1 MPKFYERNKKPM
13 KKKILAALLC
23 AAVLL
28 SSSLGDMPL
37 TVGAAAYENEPS
49 AEETTVLDL
58 EYGASTLAAPT
69 ASKESGTITVTKDYP
84 KIKLSAEKGTIY
96 YSLNGG
102 EYQKYTSA
110 ITITKNS
117 TIKAYAQSG
126 STKSKTVTFKY
137 KLKPKVTITVKKI
150 TGSYLVEF
158 DTKVDRVTLY
168 YTTDGSEP
176 TTSSE
181 WYRFSPL
188 RITSTTKIRVLAVK
202 DGWTNAKLSK
212 NVTIAG
218 SSPVAPTKST
228 EDIYEDPSTEIST
241 ETLSDGTLRWIN
253 ITTDV
258 SPVFAYSMKTK
269 DLWYTGAVFDEVVF
283 PSEINGIPVES
294 VAVHGEYV
302 NPGRIKSITIPD
314 TVTRLGGN
322 GDGAFGG
329 CSSITSLVLPDGITS
344 IGPNEFRR
352 CVSLKSVNIPDGVT
366 EFGEC
371 AFMGCESLKSINI
384 PDGIT
389 EIKNHTF
396 DGCKSLKSVTIPDG
410 VRYLGSRAFA
420 DCTSLKSVT
429 IPDSVEVIAGDAF
442 SGCTS
447 LKSVTLPDTLKDIWG
462 SVWFDGCTC
471 TVTYKGK
478 KYTSKDNYEALY
490 KALSGK

>member
-1 MPKFYERNKKPM
+1 MKGTKKPM
-13 KKKILAALLC
+13 KKKILTASLC
-23 AAVLL
+23 AAILL
-28 SSSLGDMPL
+28 SSLLEDMPL
-37 TVGAAAYENEPS
+37 TIGAAAYESEPS
-49 AEETTVLDL
+49 AEETASLDL
-58 EYGASTLAAPT
+58 AYGASTLAAPT
-69 ASKESGTITVTKDYP
+69 ASRESGTITVTKDYP
-84 KIKLSAEKGTIY
+84 TVKLSAKKGTIY

-102 EYQKYTSA
+102 EYQEYTSE
-110 ITITKNS
+110 IKLTKNS
-117 TIKAYAQSG
+117 TIKAYAQNG
-126 STKSKTVTFKY
+126 STKSKTVKFKY
-137 KLKPKVTITVKKI
+137 KLKPEVTITVKKV

-158 DTKVDRVTLY
+158 DTKVDRTYIY
-168 YTTDGSEP
+168 YTTDGSKP

-212 NVTIAG
+212 NITIAG
-218 SSPVAPTKST
+218 SSPAAPAPTKST
-228 EDIYEDPSTEIST
+228 EDIYKDPSFLISK

-253 ITTDV
+253 ITTEV

-269 DLWYTGAVFDEVVF
+269 DLWYNGAVFDEVVF
-283 PSEINGIPVES
+283 PSEINGMPVES
-294 VAVHGEYV
+294 VAVHGDYV
-302 NPGRIKSITIPD
+302 NKGRIKSITIPD
-314 TVTRLGGN
+314 TVTRLADVGG
-322 GDGAFGG
+322 GAFGG

-344 IGPNEFRR
+344 IGQDEFRS

-366 EFGEC
+366 EIGER

-384 PDGIT
+384 PNGVT
-389 EIKNHTF
+389 EIGNHTF

-410 VRYLGSRAFA
+410 VTYLGSRAFA

-429 IPDSVEVIAGDAF
+429 IPDSVEVITDTF

-447 LKSVTLPDTLKDIWG
+447 LKSVTLPDKLKSLHAG
-462 SVWFDGCTC
+462 AFDGCTC

-490 KALSGK
+490 RAVKGK